1 MNEVTTS
8 QNAVIRT
15 GRGLTIAGTRIT
27 LYSIMDY
34 LKADWPPA
42 LIKELF
48 DLTDGQMVDVQAYLE
63 AHRNEVEAE
72 YRLVL
77 QKAAENQ
84 RYWMERNREHMERI
98 AAMPHKPENE
108 EVWKKLK
115 SKIVNGHS
123 FGELRT
129 KSERSLRSEES
140 LRNAESYGIPRRR
153 LLGMTW
159 DFGSTESV

>member
-1 MNEVTTS
+1 
-8 QNAVIRT
+8 
-15 GRGLTIAGTRIT
+15 
-27 LYSIMDY
+27 MDY

-48 DLTDGQMVDVQAYLE
+48 DLTDGQVGDVQAYLE

-98 AAMPHKPENE
+98 AAMPHKLENE

-115 SKIVNGHS
+115 SRTVNVS
-123 FGELRT
+123 FLR
-129 KSERSLRSEES
+129 R
-140 LRNAESYGIPRRR
+140 A
-153 LLGMTW
+153 
-159 DFGSTESV
+159 